1 MGDVKDAPV
10 DGVGGE
16 EDGDAEE
23 HEEGE
28 IAHVDGSQVAH
39 ALPALV
45 HVDTETCGRDGAVQH
60 RGDGPDQHETDH
72 VHLHGSVPILMMLY
86 NSNQHKPF
94 LKKPQRWTQ
103 KGRSHQLQEEQ
114 TLRQLAFNTNK
125 NVF

>member
-1 MGDVKDAPV
+1 MLIQHDLFGALLAGDVKDATV

-16 EDGDAEE
+16 EDEDAEE

-94 LKKPQRWTQ
+94 LRKPQRWTQ
-103 KGRSHQLQEEQ
+103 KGRSHQLQEE
-114 TLRQLAFNTNK
+114 
-125 NVF
+125 